1 MEWHGPA
8 MVEFRDEGN
17 GGAPWLME
25 VNGRFWGSLQL
36 SIAAGRDFPRIWT
49 EILTGRTP
57 DPPGSYREGVI
68 LRWLW
73 GDVKRLLYIIAGRPA
88 GYPGTYPTVAQGL
101 RELFGR
107 QPAGTKLEIWDPQD
121 PWPAVG
127 EWAEGAREVF
137 TKALR
142 SR

>member
-1 MEWHGPA
+1 
-8 MVEFRDEGN
+8 
-17 GGAPWLME
+17 ME

-36 SIAAGRDFPRIWT
+36 SIAAGRDFPRLWT
-49 EILTGRTP
+49 DILTGKP
-57 DPPGSYREGVI
+57 LPPVDGYREGVT

-73 GDVKRLLYIIAGRPA
+73 GDVKRLLYILAGRPA
-88 GYPGTYPTVAQGL
+88 GYPGHYPSVAQGL

-107 QPAGTKLEIWDPQD
+107 QPPGTRLEVWEARD

-127 EWAEGAREVF
+127 EWVEGAREVF
-137 TKALR
+137 VRQPK